1 LNGFERRTERKK
13 AAVRQAALELFRD
26 HGVRRVTVGEIARRA
41 AVSPVTIYNHFGSK
55 EDLVRDAVKHFLS
68 AMMEK
73 YQAIILSDR
82 PFLEKLESIVF
93 DKTQIAATSNEEFM
107 QTLVSNDPEIR
118 EFIDT
123 MFQGQI
129 RRMMTDF
136 FEDGQRQG
144 YIDPA
149 VPLEMFLLYTD
160 VFRQGILAHPH
171 LLAAPEQNEKLIRG
185 LSQLYLYGV
194 MGQRDRE
201 SEHRGVPEGS

>member
-123 MFQGQI
+123 MFQSSGRASSRI
-129 RRMMTDF
+129 PICSRLRSRT
-136 FEDGQRQG
+136 R
-144 YIDPA
+144 
-149 VPLEMFLLYTD
+149 
-160 VFRQGILAHPH
+160 
-171 LLAAPEQNEKLIRG
+171 
-185 LSQLYLYGV
+185 S
-194 MGQRDRE
+194 
-201 SEHRGVPEGS
+201 